1 MASTIKS
8 TRIAAGIS
16 VNELASRLGVTPSA
30 ISQLERSEL
39 EGTIKINSL
48 REALSAL
55 GANLRITAGADSRMS
70 KYAPYHVAESMAES
84 LLVKRDATFALR
96 LLTHATKELRD
107 NANEIDRA
115 EIELAPTPL
124 PDKGWDTLMRA
135 EYARAIP
142 KGKRPA
148 WTRTTKLAEPWFVSE
163 YPVLRERAKKSTPAY
178 LRDLNIFID
187 ERSLARA

>member
-1 MASTIKS
+1 VASTIKS
-8 TRIAAGIS
+8 TRVAAGIS

-48 REALSAL
+48 REALNAL

-70 KYAPYHVAESMAES
+70 KYAPYRVAESMAES

-142 KGKRPA
+142 KGKQPA

-163 YPVLRERAKKSTPAY
+163 YPVLRERAKKATPAY
-178 LRDLNIFID
+178 LRQLNIFID
-187 ERSLARA
+187 ERSLARL